1 MDMKPKMTFLASACL
16 AATGFLSHAN
26 AQEQTI
32 RIATVNPLS
41 GPSAHM
47 GKDNENGAR
56 MAIDELNAKGIMI
69 GGRKAVF
76 QLQSEDDGADP
87 KQATAVAAKLVDA
100 KVAAVI
106 GHLNSG
112 TSIPASKIYNDAGI
126 PMISPASTNPKL
138 TAQGYKSIFRVVTS
152 DEKMGTVLGA
162 YAAETLKAK
171 TVAIIDDR
179 TAYGQGVADEFGRG
193 ATAAGMSIVARQ
205 YTSDKATDFSAI
217 LTAVKAKKPDVIFYG
232 GMDAVGGPML
242 RQMKQLNINA
252 RFMGGDGVCTGALPK
267 LAGDGIGEGNVI
279 CGENG
284 GIEEANRAALNDF
297 KSAYEKRYGIAV
309 VYNAAYA
316 YDATMAVAAAMQKA
330 GSADPAKYLAAM
342 SGISFKGKTGEIA
355 FDGKGDLRNGAVS
368 IFTYVDGHHVL
379 KSLIR

>member
-1 MDMKPKMTFLASACL
+1 MKPSYLSLLSAGLALSASINC
-16 AATGFLSHAN
+16 AH
-26 AQEQTI
+26 AQEQSV

-47 GKDNENGAR
+47 GKDNENGVR
-56 MAIDELNAKGIMI
+56 MAIEELNARALVI
-69 GGRKAVF
+69 GGKKIVF

-87 KQATAVAAKLVDA
+87 KQATAIAAKLVDA

-126 PMISPASTNPKL
+126 PMVSPASTNPKL
-138 TAQGYKSIFRVVTS
+138 TAQAYKAIFRVVTS
-152 DEKMGTVLGA
+152 DEKMGSVMGA
-162 YAAETLKAK
+162 YAAKTLKAK

-179 TAYGQGVADEFGRG
+179 TAYGQGVADEFARG
-193 ATAAGMSIVARQ
+193 AGAAGVNIVTRQ

-217 LTAVKAKKPDVIFYG
+217 LTAIKAKNPDVVFYG

-242 RQMKQLNINA
+242 RQMKQLGIQA
-252 RFMGGDGVCTGALPK
+252 KFMGGDGICTGALPK
-267 LAGDGIGEGNVI
+267 LAGDGMGENNVI

-284 GIEEANRAALNDF
+284 GVDEANRAVLNNF
-297 KSAYEKRYGIAV
+297 KAAYQQRYGIPV

-316 YDATMAVAAAMQKA
+316 YDATMAVVQAMQKA
-330 GSADPAKYLAAM
+330 NSVEPSAYLPAM
-342 SGISFKGKTGEIA
+342 STVNFKGKTGDIV
-355 FDGKGDLRNGAVS
+355 FDAKGDLKNGAVS
-368 IFTYVDGHHVL
+368 VFTYSGGHHEL
-379 KSLIR
+379 IALIR

>member
-1 MDMKPKMTFLASACL
+1 MTLQKISLISACL
-16 AATGFLSHAN
+16 VGVCLLNHAS

-56 MAIDELNAKGIMI
+56 MAIEELNAKGIMI
-69 GGRKAVF
+69 GGKKVIF

-87 KQATAVAAKLVDA
+87 KQATAIAAKLVDA

-126 PMISPASTNPKL
+126 PMVSPASTNPKL
-138 TAQGYKSIFRVVTS
+138 TAQAYKSIFRVVTS
-152 DEKMGTVLGA
+152 DEKMGTVMGA
-162 YAAETLKAK
+162 YAAKTLKAK

-179 TAYGQGVADEFGRG
+179 TAYGQGVADEFARG
-193 ATAAGMSIVARQ
+193 AAAAGVTIVARQ

-217 LTAVKAKKPDVIFYG
+217 LTAIKAKNPDIVFYG

-242 RQMKQLNINA
+242 RQMKQLSINA
-252 RFMGGDGVCTGALPK
+252 RFMGGDGICTGSLPK
-267 LAGDGIGEGNVI
+267 LAGDGMGDNNVI

-284 GIEEANRAALNDF
+284 GVEESNRAALNDF
-297 KSAYEKRYGIAV
+297 KAAYQKRYGIPV

-316 YDATMAVAAAMQKA
+316 YDATMAVAQAMQKA
-330 GSADPAKYLAAM
+330 DSAEPSKYLAAM
-342 SGISFKGKTGEIA
+342 SSVNFKGKTGDIIFNA
-355 FDGKGDLRNGAVS
+355 KGDLKNGAVS
-368 IFTYVDGHHVL
+368 VFTYTGGHHEL
-379 KSLIR
+379 ISLIR